1 MNTVERLTHL
11 RWPLAPGVDLSE
23 TDPVRFIF
31 NVPGGG
37 SGPLDSGGRSSFLG
51 WMFVLVRRLLAFG
64 TAAVLFPAALSAQEF
79 SRPPR
84 ASAPAG
90 RPKIG
95 LVLSGGGAR
104 GVAHVGVLKALEK
117 LRIPIDCIAG
127 TSMGSIV
134 GGLYASGMS
143 PEQIEAVFQT
153 ADWRYLLSDAPP
165 RESQPLRSRQRD
177 FDLNQNLS
185 IGISTKGQPQLPAGL
200 VAGRKLLVTLRELT
214 LPVRAVT
221 DFNRLPIP
229 FRAVA
234 TDLETGE
241 KVVLDRGSLPEAMR
255 ASMAVPGIFTPYRIG
270 DHLLVDGGVSSNL
283 PIETVKAM
291 GADIVIAVDLRA
303 DLLTEVQLDSALAV
317 TNQMLDIYI
326 KHETDRQVQRL
337 APQDI
342 LVPLKLPGV
351 SSAGFLTSAENV
363 PAGYNGAMAQ
373 EGRLSALSQPET
385 QFNAFLARQRL
396 QRAPA
401 DVDITFVTVDAPSG
415 PVREELK
422 RTIPFKAG
430 THLEMSDLQKHL
442 VGLEG
447 LRGYE
452 VTDFE
457 VVEDG
462 GKYGLKLKA
471 RKEAVGPNFLHVG
484 ADFSYG
490 SPGPAD
496 ANLIVDWRMTELN
509 RLGGEWESLL
519 SIGDLTRVR
528 SEFYQPLEP
537 SRRLFVA
544 PAVLYSSDLIDAR
557 DADDH
562 RRRFRLQNAL
572 AGVDLGVRL
581 AQYGELRLG
590 YTFGLSDVSRTI
602 DVPSDDDRDS
612 RRGEVHVIVAFD
624 TLNRT
629 GFPTAGWFGNA
640 EVDVARQEFGSEDTY
655 NRIRAEAFA
664 PITFGENTL
673 VPRVTAGGRLG
684 GQALPYYDRFSLGGF
699 LNLSGLTR
707 DDLYDQ
713 NFGLAEMIYYR
724 QIAQMPPGLGN
735 GIYGGA
741 SLEAGGVWSRPG
753 DVNRENLT
761 LGGSAFLGADTIL
774 GPITLG
780 VGVAEGGNT
789 AVYLQ
794 LGPAFGRG
802 RLERPQ

>member
-1 MNTVERLTHL
+1 MLV
-11 RWPLAPGVDLSE
+11 LA
-23 TDPVRFIF
+23 
-31 NVPGGG
+31 
-37 SGPLDSGGRSSFLG
+37 
-51 WMFVLVRRLLAFG
+51 RRLLAFG
-64 TAAVLFPAALSAQEF
+64 FLAAFFPVGLSAQEF
-79 SRPPR
+79 TR
-84 ASAPAG
+84 ATPVA

-143 PEQIEAVFQT
+143 PGQIKEVFQT
-153 ADWRYLLSDAPP
+153 ADWRYLLSDSPP

-185 IGISTKGQPQLPAGL
+185 IGISAQGQPQLPAGL

-241 KVVLDRGSLPEAMR
+241 IVVLDRGSLPEAMR

-270 DHLLVDGGVSSNL
+270 DHLLVDGGVSNNL
-283 PIETVKAM
+283 PIDAVKAM
-291 GADIVIAVDLRA
+291 GADIVIAIDLRA
-303 DLLTEVQLDSALAV
+303 DLLREDQLDSALAV

-326 KHETDRQVQRL
+326 KRETDRQVQRL
-337 APQDI
+337 RPQDI
-342 LVPLKLPGV
+342 LVPLRLPGV
-351 SSAGFLTSAENV
+351 SSAGFLTSANNV
-363 PAGYNGAMAQ
+363 PAGYEGAMAQ
-373 EGRLSALSQPET
+373 AGRLSALSQPEP
-385 QFNAFLARQRL
+385 QFTAYLARQRL
-396 QRAPA
+396 ARSPDA
-401 DVDITFVTVDAPSG
+401 VDITFVTVDAPSG
-415 PVREELK
+415 PVRQDLK
-422 RTIPFKAG
+422 RNIPFKTG
-430 THLEMSDLQKHL
+430 SRLEMSELQKHL

-457 VVEDG
+457 VVEDAG
-462 GKYGLKLKA
+462 QYGLKLKA
-471 RKEAVGPNFLHVG
+471 RKQALGLNFLHVG

-496 ANLIVDWRMTELN
+496 ANLLVDWRMTELN
-509 RLGGEWESLL
+509 RLGAEWESLL
-519 SIGDLTRVR
+519 SIGDSTRVR
-528 SEFYQPLEP
+528 SEFYQPVEP
-537 SRRLFVA
+537 SRRLFLA

-557 DADDH
+557 DAGDD
-562 RRRFRLQNAL
+562 RRRFRLQSAL
-572 AGVDLGVRL
+572 ASVDLGIRL

-590 YTFGLSDVSRTI
+590 YTYGVSDVSRTI
-602 DVPSDDDRDS
+602 NVPADDDRDT
-612 RRGEVHVIVAFD
+612 RRGEVHVILGFD

-629 GFPTAGWFGNA
+629 GFPSAGWFVNA
-640 EVDVARQEFGSEDTY
+640 EVDVARTEFGSQDTY
-655 NRIRAEAFA
+655 SRIRAEAFA
-664 PITFGENTL
+664 PITWGENTF

-684 GQALPYYDRFSLGGF
+684 GQELPYYDRFSLGGF

-724 QIAQMPPGLGN
+724 QVAQMPPGLGS

-753 DVNRENLT
+753 EIGKEKLT
-761 LGGSAFLGADTIL
+761 LGGSVFLGADTIL

-780 VGVAEGGNT
+780 VGVAQGGNT

-802 RLERPQ
+802 RLDRAQ

>member
-1 MNTVERLTHL
+1 MLLPIAL
-11 RWPLAPGVDLSE
+11 R
-23 TDPVRFIF
+23 
-31 NVPGGG
+31 
-37 SGPLDSGGRSSFLG
+37 
-51 WMFVLVRRLLAFG
+51 
-64 TAAVLFPAALSAQEF
+64 AQEF
-79 SRPPR
+79 TRPPQG
-84 ASAPAG
+84 SSPIG

-104 GVAHVGVLKALEK
+104 GVAHVGVLKALEE
-117 LRIPIDCIAG
+117 LHIPIDCIAG
-127 TSMGSIV
+127 TSMGAIV

-143 PEQIEAVFQT
+143 PEQIEEVFQT
-153 ADWRYLLSDAPP
+153 ADWRYLLSDSPP
-165 RESQPLRSRQRD
+165 RESQTLRSRQRD
-177 FDLNQNLS
+177 FDLNQNLTVGLS
-185 IGISTKGQPQLPAGL
+185 AKGQPQLPAGL

-214 LPVRAVT
+214 LPVRTVT

-241 KVVLDRGSLPEAMR
+241 KVVLDHGSLPEAMR

-283 PIETVKAM
+283 PIDTVKAM

-303 DLLTEVQLDSALAV
+303 DLLREDQLDSALAV

-326 KHETDRQVQRL
+326 KHETDLQVQRL
-337 APQDI
+337 RPQDI
-342 LVPLKLPGV
+342 LVPLKLTGV

-363 PAGYNGAMAQ
+363 PAGYEGAMAQ
-373 EGRLSALSQPET
+373 RSRLIALSQPSS
-385 QFNAFLARQRL
+385 QFDAFLARQRL
-396 QRAPA
+396 GRSPD

-415 PVREELK
+415 PVRQELK
-422 RTIPFKAG
+422 QKIPFKAG
-430 THLEMSDLQKHL
+430 KRLEMSELQKHL

-457 VVEDG
+457 VVEDDG
-462 GKYGLKLKA
+462 QYGLKLKA
-471 RKEAVGPNFLHVG
+471 RKQVVGPNFLHLG
-484 ADFSYG
+484 ADFAYG

-496 ANLIVDWRMTELN
+496 ANLLIDWRMTELN
-509 RLGGEWESLL
+509 RLGGEWDTLL
-519 SIGDLTRVR
+519 SIGDLTRVS
-528 SEFYQPLEP
+528 SEFYQPLD
-537 SRRLFVA
+537 SDRRLFVA
-544 PAVLYSSDLIDAR
+544 PSVLYSSDLIDAR
-557 DADDH
+557 DAGDD
-562 RRRFRLQNAL
+562 RRRFRLQSAL
-572 AGVDLGVRL
+572 AGVDLGIRL

-602 DVPSDDDRDS
+602 NVPTDDDRDS
-612 RRGEVHVIVAFD
+612 RRGEVSVSVAFD
-624 TLNRT
+624 TLNRI
-629 GFPTAGWFGNA
+629 GFPTAGWFVNA
-640 EVDVARQEFGSEDTY
+640 EADVARQEFGSEDTY
-655 NRIRAEAFA
+655 NRVRAEGFA
-664 PITFGENTL
+664 PVTVGENTF
-673 VPRVTAGGRLG
+673 VPRVVAGGRVG

-713 NFGLAEMIYYR
+713 NFGLAELIYYR
-724 QIAQMPPGLGN
+724 QIAQMPPGLGS

-741 SLEAGGVWSRPG
+741 SLEGGGVWNRPG
-753 DVNRENLT
+753 DIGRKNLT
-761 LGGSAFLGADTIL
+761 LGGSVFVGADTIL

-780 VGVAEGGNT
+780 IGAAEGGNT

-802 RLERPQ
+802 RLDRPQ